1 MQQKHFKKNKEGF
14 NCFLSA
20 QFLSA
25 LADNALFFVAIGLL
39 ATLEAPEW
47 HQPLLLSVFVIG
59 YIVLAPFVG
68 AYADSRPKG
77 QVMFLSNG
85 LKLIGCLAMLFGLPP
100 LYAYAIVGVGAATY
114 SPAKYGIL
122 TELLPENYLVAANG
136 WVEGLTVAAIILGA
150 IVGGELL
157 DLKSIGVLNGFDVA
171 ILLVSSLYLLAAI
184 FNCFIPELPIS
195 QSIKRKN
202 PIFLIKDFTNSFA
215 KLFNDPLGQLS
226 LAITTLFWGA
236 GATLRLVVLAWAG
249 MALNF
254 GLEQATK
261 LSAMV
266 AVGVAVGAVIAA
278 RYIRMKDSIYILP
291 VGIFM
296 GALVCSLVFIDQVK
310 TAILV
315 LLLIGIFSGLLIV
328 PLNALLQHRG
338 HALIGAGHS
347 IAAQNFSE
355 NIGILLL
362 SVAYTYMEYLDLAIN
377 SIVFIFGFFVVLSM
391 TVATL
396 FYSKHNR

>member
-1 MQQKHFKKNKEGF
+1 MQQKHYKKNKEGF

-59 YIVLAPFVG
+59 YIILAPFVG

-114 SPAKYGIL
+114 SLAKYGIL

-157 DLKSIGVLNGFDVA
+157 DLKSIGVLNGFDIA

-184 FNCFIPELPIS
+184 FNRFIPELPIS

-236 GATLRLVVLAWAG
+236 GATLRLVVLAWAA

-396 FYSKHNR
+396 FYSKLNR

>member
-1 MQQKHFKKNKEGF
+1 MQQKHYKKNKEGF

-59 YIVLAPFVG
+59 YIILAPFVG

-157 DLKSIGVLNGFDVA
+157 DLKSIGVLNGFHVA

-184 FNCFIPELPIS
+184 FNCFIPKLPIS

-236 GATLRLVVLAWAG
+236 GATLRLVVLAWAA

-254 GLEQATK
+254 GLEKATK

-266 AVGVAVGAVIAA
+266 AVGVAVGAIIAA
-278 RYIRMKDSIYILP
+278 RYIKMKDSIYILP

-362 SVAYTYMEYLDLAIN
+362 SVAYTYMEYLDLPIN
-377 SIVFIFGFFVVLSM
+377 SIVFIFGFFLVLSM

-396 FYSKHNR
+396 FYSKLNR